1 MESNNKKL
9 IVVVIVL
16 VLCLIGLCGYIVY
29 DTKFN
34 KVTDNNELKNN
45 KQDDNT
51 KKDDNDKEEVLPLEK
66 NIICSNDID
75 IDILKGY
82 KYIITYENNFLRY
95 KILNTNN
102 KVLYETHTYDHLNEK
117 DVKEFNNECKNYK
130 FIELNGEDDNYK
142 YFAISNKDNFYSVY
156 SIKNDEIKIL
166 TDVSE
171 YYRTMFKDGTTDKE
185 VDSIR
190 VNNGVLYI
198 ITNYDDEPAE
208 FKYFFNNGS
217 YGRVKTSKSSYVAVG
232 GAK

>member
-1 MESNNKKL
+1 MENNNKKL
-9 IVVVIVL
+9 IIVVIVL
-16 VLCLIGLCGYIVY
+16 VLCLVGLCGYIVY

-34 KVTDNNELKNN
+34 KATDNNELKDN
-45 KQDDNT
+45 KQDDNGNNN
-51 KKDDNDKEEVLPLEK
+51 DNEILPLEK
-66 NIICSNDID
+66 NIVCSND

-82 KYIITYENNFLRY
+82 KYVITYENNFLRY

-102 KVLYETHTYDHLNEK
+102 KVLYETHTYDSLSEK
-117 DVKEFNNECKNYK
+117 DVKNFNDNCKEYK
-130 FIELNGEDDNYK
+130 FVELKGEDSEYK
-142 YFAISNKDNFYSVY
+142 YFVINGGTYDKVY
-156 SIKNDEIKIL
+156 SIKNDEIKEL
-166 TDVSE
+166 TNVSE
-171 YYRTMFKDGTTDKE
+171 YYRTWFEDGATNQE
-185 VDSIR
+185 IESVR

>member
-16 VLCLIGLCGYIVY
+16 VLCLVGLCGYIVY

-34 KVTDNNELKNN
+34 KVTDNNELKDN
-45 KQDDNT
+45 KQDGNT

-117 DVKEFNNECKNYK
+117 DVKNFNDNCKKYK
-130 FIELNGEDDNYK
+130 FVELKGEDSEYK
-142 YFAISNKDNFYSVY
+142 YFVINDGTYDKVY
-156 SIKNDEIKIL
+156 SIKNDEIKEL
-166 TDVSE
+166 TNVSE
-171 YYRTMFKDGTTDKE
+171 YYRTWFEDGATNQE
-185 VDSIR
+185 IESVR

-232 GAK
+232 GVK

>member
-16 VLCLIGLCGYIVY
+16 VLCLVGLCGYIVY

-34 KVTDNNELKNN
+34 KVTDNNELKDN

-117 DVKEFNNECKNYK
+117 DVKNFNDNCKKYK
-130 FIELNGEDDNYK
+130 FVELKGEDSEYK
-142 YFAISNKDNFYSVY
+142 YFVINDGTYDKVY
-156 SIKNDEIKIL
+156 SIKNDEIKEL
-166 TDVSE
+166 TNVSE
-171 YYRTMFKDGTTDKE
+171 YYRTWFEDGATNQE
-185 VDSIR
+185 IESVR

-208 FKYFFNNGS
+208 FKYFFNITYYRICTLFYNLL
-217 YGRVKTSKSSYVAVG
+217 RLDEEE
-232 GAK
+232 